1 MRLTDY
7 SSVREDNLGMVH
19 NVPVGYTAYAQAKHV
34 QLVEKNPEAAIP
46 LFWAAINSG
55 DRVESA
61 LKDMAIVMKQLGRPL
76 EAIEAIKSFR
86 HRCSIQAQESLDNV
100 LLDLYKKCGRVEE
113 QIAVLKQ
120 KLRLIQHGLVFNG
133 NPTKRAR
140 SHGKKFQLCIRQ
152 ETGRLLSNLGW
163 AYMQQLNY
171 PAAELVYRK
180 SLHFDADG
188 NKACNLG
195 VCLIKQRKMEEA
207 VAVLASINY
216 MDKKDATSIDR
227 AKQLLKEIKESED
240 ELRMVEWGAEIDC
253 NIARKRHRRLPVF
266 EEITTLNVASD

>member
-46 LFWAAINSG
+46 LFWAAINAG

-61 LKDMAIVMKQLGRPL
+61 LKDMAI
-76 EAIEAIKSFR
+76 
-86 HRCSIQAQESLDNV
+86 
-100 LLDLYKKCGRVEE
+100 
-113 QIAVLKQ
+113 
-120 KLRLIQHGLVFNG
+120 
-133 NPTKRAR
+133 
-140 SHGKKFQLCIRQ
+140 
-152 ETGRLLSNLGW
+152 SNLGW

-188 NKACNLG
+188 NKACNLD

-207 VAVLASINY
+207 VAVLASINS
-216 MDKKDATSIDR
+216 MDKKDATSVDR
-227 AKQLLKEIKESED
+227 AEQLLKEIKESGD
-240 ELRMVEWGAEIDC
+240 ELRMVEWGAEIDY

-266 EEITTLNVASD
+266 EEITTLNVVSD